1 MIMQTIRKNAK
12 FLISITILLLVV
24 ISVRLFVLE
33 DVYVSGISMLPAYR
47 SGETVLIRKLL
58 YTPQRGDVVVFDS
71 PSQTRLVKRII
82 GLPGE
87 EIEILNGII
96 YIDGA
101 AVDKKY
107 QTTTDKNEMM
117 SKITIPENSVFLMG
131 DNRSFSSDSR
141 NFGPISTKSVIGV
154 VIANF
159 G

>member
-1 MIMQTIRKNAK
+1 MIMRTIRKNAK

-82 GLPGE
+82 GLPCE
-87 EIEILNGII
+87 EIEIINGII

-117 SKITIPENSVFLMG
+117 SKITISEDCVFLMG
-131 DNRSFSSDSR
+131 DNRNFSSDSR
-141 NFGPISTKSVIGV
+141 NFGPISIKSAIGV
-154 VIANF
+154 VITNF

>member
-1 MIMQTIRKNAK
+1 MIVQTIQKNAK
-12 FLISITILLLVV
+12 FLISITIFFLIV
-24 ISVRLFVLE
+24 ISVRLFVIE
-33 DVYVSGISMLPAYR
+33 DVYISGISMLPAYR
-47 SGETVLIRKLL
+47 CGETVLIRKLL

-87 EIEILNGII
+87 EIEIINGII

-101 AVDKKY
+101 VVDKKY

-117 SKITIPENSVFLMG
+117 SKITIPENCVFLMG

-154 VIANF
+154 VIMNF